1 MSRSRRK
8 KKSAEG
14 EANSERW
21 LITYSD
27 LITLLMVFFVLMYSM
42 SQVDVAKYSAVANSL
57 SLVLTGQSMTMLEA
71 PGPSMAEGLSSSDQA
86 AAAAAAAEAAANQAQ
101 LEEIGSIITKFIATR
116 DSQISNSA
124 SNKSETTLLSEQ
136 IIIYEQERGLVIS
149 FKDAL
154 LFGSGSADLTPVA
167 REIIKEVGKPL
178 VAIPNY
184 VRVEGHTD
192 DLPIN
197 TGEFPSNW
205 ELSVMR
211 ATNVVHVLSEGSGIP
226 ADRLAAIGYGENRP
240 LVINDSNKHRAMNRR
255 VDLVILK
262 KKYDYFE
269 PPKIELNEEG
279 AKDGS

>member
-1 MSRSRRK
+1 MSRSRRRK
-8 KKSAEG
+8 KAAEEEG
-14 EANSERW
+14 NNERW

-42 SQVDVAKYSAVANSL
+42 SQVDIAKYSAVANSL
-57 SLVLTGQSMTMLEA
+57 SLVLTGQTMSMMEA

-86 AAAAAAAEAAANQAQ
+86 SAAAAAAAAAANQAQ
-101 LEEIGSIITKFIATR
+101 LEEIEAIITKFIATR
-116 DSQISNSA
+116 DSQISS
-124 SNKSETTLLSEQ
+124 SGSSDSQTTRLSEQ

-154 LFGSGSADLTPVA
+154 LFGSGSADLTPTA

-178 VAIPNY
+178 VGIPNY

-197 TGEFPSNW
+197 TGKFPSNW

-211 ATNVVHVLSEGSGIP
+211 ATNVVHVLSEASGIP

-240 LVINDSNKHRAMNRR
+240 LVINDSEQHRAMNRR

-269 PPKIELNEEG
+269 PPRIESE
-279 AKDGS
+279 